1 MAQDVTGRRGTAIRL
16 DTSTASYQIERAR
29 RLLCLLEPMITNFDH
44 RRLLRASCA
53 SLPLCAVL
61 ALGLAPSSA
70 AARDGHAAKDTRAAA
85 TAHAAR
91 ASDSKS
97 SPYPAGA
104 TRPIYRPRASE
115 FARAAASAHSASSS
129 GGAAA
134 PGGAGAPASSPAT
147 NTPATPKQPAK
158 PKKPVLHGNPA
169 RALVAFEAMQ
179 KYYYIKGSGLYEGEP
194 FSYLWP
200 FSQALAATVSVAN
213 IPHLGVSLSREL
225 QSRLTGLDSYLDTD
239 NSGASEGTYT
249 SSLAAFDGTVAP
261 PTGPGGTKYYDDND
275 WVGLEMVRLYQL
287 THNTAL
293 LGSAEGIMAFEIAGW
308 QESPELACPGG
319 IPFSNEA
326 NNNERNT
333 VTTAP
338 AAELGTLLYRAT
350 GNAQYLQFAEKAYE
364 WVRRC
369 LQQPANL
376 YADHIGRRG
385 TVEPK
390 LWSYNQGSMIGAGT
404 LLYQATGNAAYL
416 YQARQTAKAA
426 LEYFNNERLGAEI
439 PFFVSV
445 YFRNLLFL
453 DSVTHDPPGPAIAQ
467 SYVNYAWQNLRL
479 SNNLFV
485 FGSPPAPQLL
495 VQAAIVQIYALLST
509 PASTYF

>member
-1 MAQDVTGRRGTAIRL
+1 
-16 DTSTASYQIERAR
+16 
-29 RLLCLLEPMITNFDH
+29 MIPDREH
-44 RRLLRASCA
+44 RRQRRTVRASSWLCA
-53 SLPLCAVL
+53 SVL
-61 ALGLAPSSA
+61 ALGLTAPA
-70 AARDGHAAKDTRAAA
+70 AARDAHAVYGAHAATTTR
-85 TAHAAR
+85 AAR
-91 ASDSKS
+91 ASGSTV

-104 TRPIYRPRASE
+104 TRPSYCPRASE
-115 FARAAASAHSASSS
+115 YAHSASSS

-134 PGGAGAPASSPAT
+134 PGAPTATNGAPTASPKST
-147 NTPATPKQPAK
+147 NTTAGSAKKPAK
-158 PKKPVLHGNPA
+158 PKKPKLHGNPA

-179 KYYYIKGSGLYEGEP
+179 KYFYIKGSGLYLGEP

-213 IPHLGVSLSREL
+213 IPHLGVSLAHEL
-225 QSRLTGLDSYLDTD
+225 QSRLTGLNSYLDIN

-249 SSLAAFDGTVAP
+249 STLAAFDGTVAP

-275 WVGLEMVRLYQL
+275 WVALEMVRLYQL
-287 THNTAL
+287 THNAAL

-308 QESPELACPGG
+308 EEGPEYVCPGG
-319 IPFSNEA
+319 IPFSNDA

-338 AAELGTLLYRAT
+338 AAELATLLYRFT
-350 GNAQYLQFAEKAYE
+350 GNATYLQFAEKAYE

-376 YADHIGRRG
+376 YADHIGHHG

-404 LLYQATGNAAYL
+404 LLYQATGNSAYL

-426 LEYFNNERLGAEI
+426 LEYFNNERLGSEI
-439 PFFVSV
+439 PFFVAV
-445 YFRNLLFL
+445 YFRNLLYL
-453 DSVTHDPPGPAIAQ
+453 DSVTHDPPGQSIAQ
-467 SYVNYAWQNLRL
+467 NYVNYAWQHLRL

-485 FGSPPAPQLL
+485 FGSPASPQLL
-495 VQAAIVQIYALLST
+495 VQAAIVQVYALLST
-509 PASTYF
+509 PPSTYF